1 MMFPKIQYFP
11 LYWENGMKLAAEHF
25 QHLENS
31 VDDAL
36 RDVRATGLHAGQYG
50 LLPYSELVLRN
61 SEGAQ
66 TGTVRVTVESCRAI
80 LPGGRRVEILSE
92 NVHEKQIPIQ
102 APFIEFAP
110 VAGMRYWIY
119 LCVDERGLAKA
130 GVPQVRPIRYPYLA
144 PKYYLECL
152 SIQQLVNGISPQN
165 RMKIAEWSQ
174 GKLIENYIP
183 ACLTLQGH
191 RLLMEWH
198 RYFQNTLENIVQLA
212 LRVMDDFRGKD
223 PHRIAFSQAIIGYIR
238 PSQGYY
244 RLQLPMQAP
253 IHLVAYFTNFAG
265 LIQSLIE
272 TCDRD
277 FVRNQLKEGKI
288 NELNGHLLNLS
299 SLTAL
304 PHDGMSSMIGL
315 VYGFLE
321 SVSLTLKALRSSEE
335 RKIIQ
340 DDLNQKGNRKIA
352 SG

>member
-1 MMFPKIQYFP
+1 MFPKIQYFP

-50 LLPYSELVLRN
+50 LLPYSELLLRN
-61 SEGAQ
+61 SEGTRA
-66 TGTVRVTVESCRAI
+66 GTVRVTVENCRAI

-92 NVHEKQIPIQ
+92 NVHEKQIPLQ
-102 APFIEFAP
+102 APSIEFTP

-119 LCVDERGLAKA
+119 LCIDERGLAKV

-152 SIQQLVNGISPQN
+152 SLQQLVNAGTAQN
-165 RMKIAEWSQ
+165 RMKIAEWAE
-174 GKLIENYIP
+174 GKLMEGYIP

-191 RLLMEWH
+191 RLLMDWH
-198 RYFQNTLENIVQLA
+198 RYFQNYMENIVQIGLK
-212 LRVMDDFRGKD
+212 VMEDFRGRE
-223 PHRIAFSQAIIGYIR
+223 PHRVAFSQAIIEYIR
-238 PSQGYY
+238 PTQGYY

-253 IHLVAYFTNFAG
+253 INMIAYFTNFAG
-265 LIQSLIE
+265 LMQSLIE

-288 NELNGHLLNLS
+288 NDLNIQILNFSGLS
-299 SLTAL
+299 AL
-304 PHDGMSSMIGL
+304 PHDEMASMVML

-321 SVSLTLKALRSSEE
+321 SVSLTLKALTSTEKRE
-335 RKIIQ
+335 IMQ
-340 DDLNQKGNRKIA
+340 DDFNQKGNRKIA